1 MDIIYVINQLAR
13 KHNMLQKSVIMFGLG
28 SLYLHYRELQAIG
41 KLQMKIEQLET
52 EAGVV
57 NEGEELE

>member
-1 MDIIYVINQLAR
+1 MIL
-13 KHNMLQKSVIMFGLG
+13 FGLG

-41 KLQMKIEQLET
+41 KLQMKIMQLET

-57 NEGEELE
+57 DEGEELE